1 MSIGMMKSERGLEM
15 MAVESHYDSVRESQ
29 IVSGVHS
36 AGCGEA
42 MASDS
47 SGSVVDAAHCHN
59 LSHSAHASLFDLAHV
74 ASSWHDGSVSCDPF
88 SWQHLAGHLGIRA
101 ALKFTILV
109 SPACGHAS
117 SNVVN

>member
-1 MSIGMMKSERGLEM
+1 MTQM
-15 MAVESHYDSVRESQ
+15 MAVESHDDSIHESYV
-29 IVSGVHS
+29 VSGVHS

-88 SWQHLAGHLGIRA
+88 SRQHLCRHLGMVA
-101 ALKFTILV
+101 ALKFAIV
-109 SPACGHAS
+109 VFPAGGHTS
-117 SNVVN
+117 FDVVY